1 MGDTNY
7 FSGTVKLLD
16 NPIQKLIKH
25 NVLTTQLWVELPQ
38 FRQKNRCVLLIFWG
52 NLGDEV
58 KKFYQINDYIFIE
71 GYTSIKKTNL
81 KLNKIVITGLKVYP
95 IFFNLNSASKKQ
107 LN

>member
-16 NPIQKLIKH
+16 NPIQKLTKQKI
-25 NVLTTQLWVELPQ
+25 LTTRIWGEIPQ
-38 FRQKNRCVLLIFWG
+38 FRQNRRVLLIFWG

-58 KKFYQINDYIFIE
+58 KNFYQINDYIFIE

-95 IFFNLNSASKKQ
+95 IFFDFKPTSKK
-107 LN
+107 

>member
-16 NPIQKLIKH
+16 NPIQKLTKQK
-25 NVLTTQLWVELPQ
+25 VLTTKIWVELPQ
-38 FRQKNRCVLLIFWG
+38 FRQNRRVLLIFWG

-81 KLNKIVITGLKVYP
+81 KLNKIIITALKAYP
-95 IFFNLNSASKKQ
+95 ILFDLQSISQNS
-107 LN
+107 

>member
-7 FSGTVKLLD
+7 FSGTVKLLG
-16 NPIQKLIKH
+16 NPIQKVVRQKI
-25 NVLTTQLWVELPQ
+25 LTTKIWVELPQ
-38 FRQKNRCVLLIFWG
+38 YRQNRCVLLVFWG

-58 KKFYQINDYIFIE
+58 KNFYQINDYIFIE

-95 IFFNLNSASKKQ
+95 ILFDLKSTLKNS
-107 LN
+107 

>member
-7 FSGTVKLLD
+7 FSGTVKILD
-16 NPIQKLIKH
+16 NPIQKLVKKKILMTR
-25 NVLTTQLWVELPQ
+25 VWVEIAQLHQ
-38 FRQKNRCVLLIFWG
+38 NKLVLVVFWG

-58 KKFYQINDYIFIE
+58 KHIYKINDYLLVE
-71 GYTSIKKTNL
+71 GYTSIKKTNS

-95 IFFNLNSASKKQ
+95 LFLTLNQTSRKK

>member
-1 MGDTNY
+1 MGNTNY

-16 NPIQKLIKH
+16 NPIQKLTRQKI
-25 NVLTTQLWVELPQ
+25 LTTQIWVELPQ
-38 FRQKNRCVLLIFWG
+38 FRQNRRILLNFWG

-71 GYTSIKKTNL
+71 GYISIRKTNL

-95 IFFNLNSASKKQ
+95 IFFDLQSPKKLN
-107 LN
+107 

>member
-7 FSGTVKLLD
+7 FSGTVKLLG
-16 NPIQKLIKH
+16 NPIQKVIKQKI
-25 NVLTTQLWVELPQ
+25 LTTKIWVELPQ
-38 FRQKNRCVLLIFWG
+38 YRQNRRVLLVFWG

-58 KKFYQINDYIFIE
+58 KNFYQINDYIFIE

-95 IFFNLNSASKKQ
+95 ILFGLKSTLKNS
-107 LN
+107 